1 MRAAVTTMC
10 TVALATA
17 AGCGGGGGG
26 GTSDEDQIR
35 QTVTDYAA
43 ALSGKDSG
51 RLCDVLVTP
60 KLIAL
65 SKSQR
70 AAQFARCKKRIKGQ
84 NLSGLPAEQKV
95 KVSKVD
101 VSGSKAT
108 AQVATTAGGQSQ
120 SHRIAFRKVDGHWR
134 ILAGS

>member
-10 TVALATA
+10 TVVLATA
-17 AGCGGGGGG
+17 AGCGGGGG

-35 QTVTDYAA
+35 QTVNDYAA

-60 KLIAL
+60 KLIAE

-101 VSGSKAT
+101 VSGTKAT
-108 AQVATTAGGQSQ
+108 AQVSTTAAGQTQ
-120 SHRIAFRKVDGHWR
+120 SHKIAFRKVDGQWR